1 MRGGWILVITTVGLL
16 LIPWI
21 PAWGNEQ
28 PVTLKLGGKFC
39 DLYKDAVKAAL
50 LKVEGVR
57 AVDFRSKKGHVVVTG
72 KPGDMKPGR
81 LKDAID
87 GVKGDGWYCEAK
99 VVG

>member
-1 MRGGWILVITTVGLL
+1 MRSRWILAIAMAGLL
-16 LIPWI
+16 LFPGM

-28 PVTLKLGGKFC
+28 SVTLKLGGKFC

-72 KPGDMKPGR
+72 KPGSMKPGQ

-87 GVKGDGWYCEAK
+87 GVKGNGWHCEAK